1 VNYKIQI
8 IKEEFAEISYSL
20 DERRVR
26 LWCVAKANTYNRIYN
41 RGGVTI
47 VHKATGI
54 SRSKTIGVRKIN
66 IARKAG

>member
-1 VNYKIQI
+1 
-8 IKEEFAEISYSL
+8 
-20 DERRVR
+20 
-26 LWCVAKANTYNRIYN
+26 VAKANTYNRIYN

-66 IARKAG
+66 IAIKAG